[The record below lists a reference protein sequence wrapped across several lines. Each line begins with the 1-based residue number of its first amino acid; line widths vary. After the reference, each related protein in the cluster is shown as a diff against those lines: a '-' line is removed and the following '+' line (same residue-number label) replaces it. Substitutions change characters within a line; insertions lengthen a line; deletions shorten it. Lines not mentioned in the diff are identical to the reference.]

1 MYHSHKVFI
10 NWQLSYFKIAK
21 DDCKPAL
28 MKANPFSPSMS
39 RTTNINTCVAAHIHK
54 DCPSTRLTPGQ
65 TCSISV
71 LTTVFT
77 GSWLPN
83 QYCRLRYTTPQL
95 GHSITYLQKR
105 KTDYLSEILEVQRTR
120 QYRGNKKQRY
130 PSCSTH
136 PDQAY
141 LARPSQGESVEAEVF
156 GTTLTSIPRS

>member
-1 MYHSHKVFI
+1 MAEGPCKS
-10 NWQLSYFKIAK
+10 SFKQQSQG
-21 DDCKPAL
+21 PAV
-28 MKANPFSPSMS
+28 MKTNSFSPSTS
-39 RTTNINTCVAAHIHK
+39 QRSNIKMRVAAYIHE
-54 DCPSTRLTPGQ
+54 DYPASRLTPGQ

-105 KTDYLSEILEVQRTR
+105 KMSYLSEILEVQCTR
-120 QYRGNKKQRY
+120 QCRGNREQKDL
-130 PSCSTH
+130 SCSTH

>member
-1 MYHSHKVFI
+1 MTAGPCKGS
-10 NWQLSYFKIAK
+10 FKQQRQET
-21 DDCKPAL
+21 AL
-28 MKANPFSPSMS
+28 MKANLFSPSMFR
-39 RTTNINTCVAAHIHK
+39 RTNTNMCVAAPIHNDYPATK
-54 DCPSTRLTPGQ
+54 LTPGQ

-95 GHSITYLQKR
+95 GHSITYLQKG
-105 KTDYLSEILEVQRTR
+105 KTGYLSERLEVQCTR
-120 QYRGNKKQRY
+120 QHRGNREQGDL
-130 PSCSTH
+130 SCSTH